1 MQAFQDA
8 LIRVQAEWNG
18 WRTATVR
25 LRDLTQLHWLQPDR
39 APCQLVHGY
48 VACTD
53 VVSGLIPHECDGSS
67 PAHRLLVCV
76 IKHHNAT
83 STYAEAARR
92 ADEALATSGQTPRW
106 RLASGR
112 HSPHAS
118 R

>member
-76 IKHHNAT
+76 LKSHTAAT
-83 STYAEAARR
+83 VFDELVRR
-92 ADEALATSGQTPRW
+92 AA
-106 RLASGR
+106 ASPTLGPSAYSIGR
-112 HSPHAS
+112 
-118 R
+118 

>member
-25 LRDLTQLHWLQPDR
+25 LRDLSQLHWLQPDH
-39 APCQLVHGY
+39 APCHLVHGY

-53 VVSGLIPHECDGSS
+53 LVSGIVPHDCDGSS
-67 PAHRLLVCV
+67 SAHRLLVCV

-92 ADEALATSGQTPRW
+92 ADEALATSERTPRW

-112 HSPHAS
+112 NSPHAW